1 MKYANIPLPAGAT
14 HNAPVLI
21 VVHAMGEYIDTDG
34 RDYFAVDYLKK
45 LGLSYHIFITP
56 SGVAI
61 KCREFTEGAYHA
73 KGHNT
78 NTLGTC
84 FMVPGLHTYESFLEA
99 IDKKYLTDAAF
110 KTGLEVVREYLNR
123 IPNNPEPREV
133 IRTHAELS
141 PGRKFDPGKG
151 FPYSDFLDS
160 I

>member
-1 MKYANIPLPAGAT
+1 MKYANIPLPAGAS
-14 HNAPVLI
+14 HNAPQRIIL
-21 VVHAMGEYIDTDG
+21 HAMAEFIDTDG
-34 RDYFAVDYLKK
+34 RDYFAVNYLKK
-45 LGLSYHIFITP
+45 IGLSYHIFNTP

-99 IDKKYLTDAAF
+99 INSKYVTDAAF

-123 IPNNPEPREV
+123 MPPGPELQEV
-133 IRTHAELS
+133 IKTHAELN

-151 FPYSDFLDS
+151 FPFSDFLDAL
-160 I
+160 

>member
-14 HNAPVLI
+14 HNAPQRIIL
-21 VVHAMGEYIDTDG
+21 HAMGEYIDTDG
-34 RDYFAVDYLKK
+34 RDFFALDFLKK
-45 LGLSYHIFITP
+45 IGLSVHMFITP

-61 KCREFTEGAYHA
+61 RSREFTEGAYHA

-78 NTLGTC
+78 NTLGIE
-84 FMVPGLHTYESFLEA
+84 FLVPGLHTYESFLEA

-110 KTGLEVVREYLNR
+110 KTGLEVVRDYLNR
-123 IPNNPEPREV
+123 MQNNPEPREV
-133 IRTHAELS
+133 IRTHAELN

-151 FPYSDFLDS
+151 FPYSDFLSS

>member
-34 RDYFAVDYLKK
+34 RDYFALDYLKK
-45 LGLSYHIFITP
+45 IGLSAHIFITP

-61 KCREFTEGAYHA
+61 KSREFTEGAHHV

-78 NTLGTC
+78 NTLGIE
-84 FMVPGLHTYESFLEA
+84 FLVPGLHTYESFLEA
-99 IDKKYLTDAAF
+99 INTQYVTDAAF

-123 IPNNPEPREV
+123 MPNTPKPREV
-133 IRTHAELS
+133 IRTHAELN

-151 FPYSDFLDS
+151 FPYNHFLNA